1 MTITDIFSKRQ
12 ERAPGEILDVYVY
25 DDIPKALRVQ
35 IVHIWLEV
43 LGGKIEEATN
53 HYTQEA
59 YSSIVSTL
67 CKEYGVYHLPPSL
80 NVRGTY
86 GFLTELVAFFEEER
100 LVNRVLDVIELS
112 FQMID
117 SVARD
122 HRYLNRQNAKELAD
136 DAIDTLNRRFQE
148 HGVGYRYAD
157 RKILRINSEFLHSEA
172 VLPALA
178 LLQGARYKGA
188 QEEFLNAHAHYR
200 AGRHKEAVN
209 ECLKA
214 FESVMKAICD
224 KQEWT
229 TSSRATASGLIK
241 TVFDNHL
248 IPSYLK
254 EHYNSLRTMLE
265 RGVPTIRNTQGAHG
279 QGAVPISI
287 PDHLVAYTLHMTAS
301 SIVFLVEC
309 EKALRK

>member
-1 MTITDIFSKRQ
+1 MAITDIFSKRQ
-12 ERAPGEILDVYVY
+12 ARARGEIRDVYVY

-43 LGGKIEEATN
+43 LGDESEAATCLGPRK
-53 HYTQEA
+53 A
-59 YSSIVSTL
+59 YPYIVSAL
-67 CKEYGVYHLPPSL
+67 CKEYGVYRLSTPP
-80 NVRGTY
+80 NEFGTRK
-86 GFLTELVAFFEEER
+86 FLAEIVAFFEEER
-100 LVNRVLDVIELS
+100 LVGRALDVIELS
-112 FQMID
+112 FRIID
-117 SVARD
+117 SATRD
-122 HRYLNRQNAKELAD
+122 HRYLNRQNAHELAD

-157 RKILRINSEFLHSEA
+157 SKILRIDSEFLHSEA

-214 FESVMKAICD
+214 LESVMKAICD
-224 KQEWT
+224 KQGWAT
-229 TSSRATASGLIK
+229 PSRATASNLIK
-241 TVFDNHL
+241 TLFDNHL
-248 IPSYLK
+248 IPSYL
-254 EHYNSLRTMLE
+254 EAHYNSLRTTLE
-265 RGVPTIRNTQGAHG
+265 AGVPTIRNTNGAHG

-287 PDHLVAYTLHMTAS
+287 PDHLVAYTLHMAAS
-301 SIVFLVEC
+301 SIVFLVEG
-309 EKALRK
+309 EKALGK